1 MCGITG
7 FLGVRPGTHS
17 AREAAILAMTEALR
31 HRGPDDGGIWIDV
44 EAGIALGHRR
54 LSIIDLSPGGHQPMT
69 SADGRFVISYNGE
82 IYNYAELAEH
92 LRDLGV
98 MFRGSSDTEVLLNG
112 IAKWGVEAAL
122 RRCEGMF
129 AFGLWDRQRRE
140 LTLARDRLGIK
151 PLYWTSANGLLAF
164 GSELKALRVHPD
176 WRPSLEPSA
185 IAAFLRYGY
194 VPSPMSI
201 FRDVRKLEPGSILVA
216 KLGGEPRIVRYWDLR
231 AIAAAPDRLTSV
243 VSEEELLTELERTL
257 RRAVKNEMVSDVPL
271 GTFLSGGIDSSLV
284 TALMQGEASQPV
296 KTFAIGF
303 GSSGYNEA
311 QFAKRVAA
319 HLGTEHTEFYVDEQT
334 ARDVIPYLP
343 IWYDEPF
350 GDASQIP
357 TQIVSQLARKH
368 VSVALS
374 GDGGDEMFAGYTR
387 YQWARRI
394 ERVLHTFPRSV
405 RDRISASLEGVPPS
419 LVGAAAGL
427 IPARYRPP
435 VLEQRLQKLAILLR
449 EQNGDAA
456 YRTLVSLWP
465 EADAMVAGTTRVPE
479 PVGIITARELPNL
492 IERMMLL
499 DARTYLPDDILAKV
513 DRASMS
519 VSLEVRVPLLN
530 HRVVELAWRMP
541 LAMKLRR
548 GMTKWPLRQ
557 ILYRYV
563 PQRLLDRPKHG
574 FGVPLATWL
583 RGPLRDWATDLLNS
597 DTIKQNGWIEPEP
610 VVQRWREHLDG
621 RRDWS
626 ASLWAVLMFQSWLAE
641 WGNPSGTNVNRD
653 RLRSAWP

>member
-7 FLGVRPGTHS
+7 FLGSRPAMHS
-17 AREAAILAMTEALR
+17 AREAALWAMTEALH
-31 HRGPDDGGIWIDV
+31 HRGPDDGGVWMDT

-54 LSIIDLSPGGHQPMT
+54 LAIIGLGLGGHQPMT
-69 SADGRFVISYNGE
+69 TADGRFVISYNGE
-82 IYNYAELAEH
+82 IYNYTELAEH
-92 LRDLGV
+92 LRGLGV
-98 MFRGSSDTEVLLNG
+98 TFRGSSDTEVLLNG
-112 IAKWGVEAAL
+112 IARWGVQEAL
-122 RRCEGMF
+122 CRCEGMF
-129 AFGLWDRQRRE
+129 AFALWDRQRRE
-140 LTLARDRLGIK
+140 LVLARDRLGIK
-151 PLYWTSANGLLAF
+151 PLYWGIASGLLAF
-164 GSELKALRVHPD
+164 GSELKALHAHPD
-176 WRPSLEPSA
+176 WHPEIDRSA
-185 IAAFLRYGY
+185 VAAFLRYGY

-201 FRDVRKLEPGSILVA
+201 FRNVRKLEPGTFLVA
-216 KLGGEPRIVRYWDLR
+216 KLSGEPRVVRYWDLR
-231 AIAAAPDRLTSV
+231 AIAAAPDRLTSL
-243 VSEEELLTELERTL
+243 VSEEELLAELERTL

-284 TALMQGEASQPV
+284 TALMQGETSQPV

-350 GDASQIP
+350 ADSSQIP
-357 TQIVSQLARKH
+357 TQIVSRLARKH
-368 VSVALS
+368 VTVALS

-387 YQWARRI
+387 YQWARQI
-394 ERVLHTFPRSV
+394 ERVLHAFRRGVRSG
-405 RDRISASLEGVPPS
+405 ISASLEAIPPN
-419 LVGAAAGL
+419 LVRAAAGL
-427 IPARYRPP
+427 IPADYRPP
-435 VLEQRLQKLAILLR
+435 VIEQRLQKLAALLR
-449 EQNGDAA
+449 EDNGDAA
-456 YRTLVSLWP
+456 YRSLVSIWP
-465 EADAMVAGTTRVPE
+465 EAEAMVPGAARRPE
-479 PVGIITARELPNL
+479 PAGVTARELPNL

-499 DARTYLPDDILAKV
+499 DAHTYLPDDILAKV

-541 LAMKLRR
+541 LTTKLRR
-548 GMTKWPLRQ
+548 GVTKWPLRQ

-583 RGPLRDWATDLLNS
+583 RGPLRDWAADLLNAN
-597 DTIKQNGWIEPEP
+597 TIKENGWIEPEP

-621 RRDWS
+621 NRDWS

-641 WGNPSGTNVNRD
+641 AGNPSGTNVNFD
-653 RLRSAWP
+653 RLTSARP